1 MAFGQRGL
9 DGGLA
14 LQQPV
19 QRGIELVLI
28 DLAEAEHFTEARC
41 GGVRGQRTGGGELGS
56 RIEDPTDQQGKDEIA
71 AAIAVRA
78 EDMVE
83 PDLVSGAE
91 CGGDVAVRQATGDSE
106 GIVLGGHDGAAL
118 QYTAQAFDVGSWPV
132 GEVAESTLTDVAV
145 LSVALAQE
153 NGRGGVPI
161 RDSFDIHGEA

>member
-9 DGGLA
+9 DGRLT

-19 QRGIELVLI
+19 QRSVEFVLI

-41 GGVRGQRTGGGELGS
+41 GSGGGQRTGGGELG
-56 RIEDPTDQQGKDEIA
+56 RWIEDPTDQQGQHEIA

-78 EDMVE
+78 EDTVK

-91 CGGDVAVRQATGDSE
+91 CGGDVAMRQATGDGE
-106 GIVLGGHDGAAL
+106 RIVLGGDDGAASEL
-118 QYTAQAFDVGSWPV
+118 TEQAFDVGSWPV
-132 GEVAESTLTDVAV
+132 GEVAESTLTDLAV

-153 NGRGGVPI
+153 TGDRNC
-161 RDSFDIHGEA
+161 